1 MKCIRHSSITCEET
15 SRGLLDK
22 AQVTLLEASDT
33 MPRLDK
39 TAYEVLNVTACGCV
53 GVLGTTL
60 TASIRFRHYATID
73 TAHS

>member
-39 TAYEVLNVTACGCV
+39 TAYEVLNVTECGF